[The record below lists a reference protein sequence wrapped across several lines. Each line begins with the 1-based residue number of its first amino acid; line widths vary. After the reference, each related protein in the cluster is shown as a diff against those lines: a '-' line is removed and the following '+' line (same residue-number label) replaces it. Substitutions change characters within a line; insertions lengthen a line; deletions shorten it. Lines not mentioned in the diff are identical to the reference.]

1 MLSNFGLAFF
11 VFIQNIRL
19 FFDKNANHWKY
30 EYNIGAIGPWK
41 FTPASYFYTILI
53 GTSLIYIT
61 VLIKGAKSK
70 AKRKNKATEEELIE
84 LRYIP

>member
-1 MLSNFGLAFF
+1 MNLL
-11 VFIQNIRL
+11 L
-19 FFDKNANHWKY
+19 

-41 FTPASYFYTILI
+41 FTPASYLYTILI

-84 LRYIP
+84 LT